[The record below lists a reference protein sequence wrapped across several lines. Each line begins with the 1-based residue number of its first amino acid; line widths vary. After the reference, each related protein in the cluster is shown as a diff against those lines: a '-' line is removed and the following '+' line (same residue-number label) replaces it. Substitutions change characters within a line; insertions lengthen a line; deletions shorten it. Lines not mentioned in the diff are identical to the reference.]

1 MIKLDAGNNHEIL
14 RMFTTG
20 ELAPVTNSHDVTC
33 QLYRP
38 YLFVVVVYHLVP
50 EESGCYEQSPYM
62 YIVYQ

>member
-1 MIKLDAGNNHEIL
+1 M
-14 RMFTTG
+14 RMFTTR

-62 YIVYQ
+62 